1 MARLIPTPTRI
12 PAHGQPPKII
22 EEFIGRVN
30 SKTSA
35 VSVARMISPSGWSEP
50 GQTPEFDEFTIVE
63 GGSKRRRGGIVAAVE
78 NGGAHWC
85 IFGRREDSV
94 SRYLAQLRRE
104 AQECDPT
111 WSFGKKFVGEC

>member
-1 MARLIPTPTRI
+1 MLL
-12 PAHGQPPKII
+12 GWI
-22 EEFIGRVN
+22 EQE
-30 SKTSA
+30 
-35 VSVARMISPSGWSEP
+35 
-50 GQTPEFDEFTIVE
+50 IVE

-85 IFGRREDSV
+85 IFGSREDNGV

-111 WSFGKKFVGEC
+111 WSFGKKFVGVC